1 MIYDFMRVLVFFD
14 LPVITKKDRYE
25 YSLFRKKLIEKGYIM
40 LQYSVYSKLFNNR
53 DEAVKHI
60 SSMKTDLPKKG
71 SIRIMMLTEKQYSSM
86 EILVGGKSR
95 QEEMITID
103 PFILL

>member
-1 MIYDFMRVLVFFD
+1 MIYEFMRVLVFFD

-40 LQYSVYSKLFNNR
+40 LQFSVYSKMFNNR
-53 DEAVKHI
+53 DAATKHI
-60 SSMKTDLPKKG
+60 SSLKMDLPKKG

-95 QEEMITID
+95 QEEKITID